1 MIVSRRMAVIP
12 KDIHEVW
19 KIVTSVED
27 AGWRSDLSRT
37 EILNE
42 RQFVEY
48 TKKGYPTIFTVTAE
62 ETDRLWEFDLENNTM
77 QGHWRGVFLA
87 KGKETELDFTEQIH
101 CKKLILRPFIKLYLK
116 SQQSRYVSD
125 LKSIAITFLRGPAAS
140 FPREKKYGIIN
151 CNRSGAF
158 FGKEIPAF
166 ALVPVPVVSGESGI
180 RRTKKG
186 FHLLKASVWLP

>member
-48 TKKGYPTIFTVTAE
+48 TKRGIPPFLLLRLRRR
-62 ETDRLWEFDLENNTM
+62 TDSGNLIWKIIRCRDIERRFP
-77 QGHWRGVFLA
+77 R

-125 LKSIAITFLRGPAAS
+125 LKKALR
-140 FPREKKYGIIN
+140 
-151 CNRSGAF
+151 
-158 FGKEIPAF
+158 
-166 ALVPVPVVSGESGI
+166 
-180 RRTKKG
+180 
-186 FHLLKASVWLP
+186 

>member
-1 MIVSRRMAVIP
+1 MIVFRRKAVIP

-19 KIVTSVED
+19 KIVTSVKD

-125 LKSIAITFLRGPAAS
+125 LKKALR
-140 FPREKKYGIIN
+140 
-151 CNRSGAF
+151 
-158 FGKEIPAF
+158 
-166 ALVPVPVVSGESGI
+166 
-180 RRTKKG
+180 
-186 FHLLKASVWLP
+186 

>member
-1 MIVSRRMAVIP
+1 MKKRWYKKSGLKGLMVCLTIVALVIGCVCGGASILLMSKGIRPLDSRKYVDSERFTENMY
-12 KDIHEVW
+12 E
-19 KIVTSVED
+19 TSHTILE
-27 AGWRSDLSRT
+27 ALGET

-125 LKSIAITFLRGPAAS
+125 LKKALR
-140 FPREKKYGIIN
+140 
-151 CNRSGAF
+151 
-158 FGKEIPAF
+158 
-166 ALVPVPVVSGESGI
+166 
-180 RRTKKG
+180 
-186 FHLLKASVWLP
+186 